1 MNFFL
6 TLWNNALYRIGASF
20 QLQIYRLEQF
30 DSQKYLYSQK
40 LPKYFLAKL
49 PSKLIIAEAIIRGNT
64 V

>member
-6 TLWNNALYRIGASF
+6 TLWNNALYRISF